1 MINLP
6 SFPGGGRD
14 ADWWE
19 EGTRREGGGKEE
31 REERDGREAERG
43 NTPARPF
50 CMLITDVGKA
60 RCRFAW
66 EAFVALEKAGCLLKN
81 YLQAGGEERE
91 PRGPYR
97 AGDCSC
103 PGAAG
108 WERQEGLEPWLP
120 PTVTGWERDSSV
132 FRGYFIHGAHRLR
145 PWEVFVWA
153 LVPALYLPVPCSGT
167 CVEASGG
174 G

>member
-1 MINLP
+1 MAETLIGGKKA
-6 SFPGGGRD
+6 GGGR
-14 ADWWE
+14 E
-19 EGTRREGGGKEE
+19 EEKGERWEGG
-31 REERDGREAERG
+31 RGRELACSV
-43 NTPARPF
+43 

-60 RCRFAW
+60 CSRFAW
-66 EAFVALEKAGCLLKN
+66 EASIALEKAGCLLKN

-91 PRGPYR
+91 PQGPHR

-108 WERQEGLEPWLP
+108 WEGREGLEPWLP
-120 PTVTGWERDSSV
+120 PSATVTGWERASSV

-153 LVPALYLPVPCSGT
+153 LVPSLYLPVPCSGT
-167 CVEASGG
+167 CIEASGG